1 MRTHPVRSLIRRIVF
16 AAALCSV
23 LAGFASTTLGAEKKV
38 LLIAGKPSHGPG
50 DHEFR
55 AGCLLLQKCLE
66 GVPGVT
72 VQVHSNGWPVDAKAF
87 DGAAAVL
94 IFADGGGGHPAI
106 QADRLKFVDELA
118 RKGVGVGFAHYGVEV
133 PKGDP
138 GEAMQRWI
146 GGYYEHQFSVN
157 PMWKPEYQSFPDH
170 PVTRGVKPF
179 ALVDEW
185 YFNMRWAPAPKGV
198 TPILVAKPSDQV
210 RKGPYVYPPGPYP
223 HIVEAAG
230 RDETMMW
237 VFERPAGG
245 RGFGFTGGHKHVNWA
260 NDNFRKVVLN
270 ALLWLAKADVP
281 ANGVESSVAPE
292 DLSKNLD
299 PKGQSAD
306 APNVSGKWNVEV
318 KFQDMTGKPAFTLV
332 HAGQNV
338 IGRYQ
343 GRLGE
348 ADVSGS
354 VKGNEI
360 KWTFPARIEDQPVT
374 CNYKGTIENSGNM
387 KGTVTLG
394 DFEGTW
400 TATR

>member
-1 MRTHPVRSLIRRIVF
+1 MAWETR
-16 AAALCSV
+16 
-23 LAGFASTTLGAEKKV
+23 GADKKI

-55 AGCLLLQKCLE
+55 AGSLLLQKCLE

-72 VQVHSNGWPVDAKAF
+72 TQVYSNGWPADDSVF

-94 IFADGGGGHPAI
+94 FYADGGGGHPAI
-106 QADRLKFVDELA
+106 QGDRIKFVDGLA
-118 RKGVGVGFAHYGVEV
+118 KKGVGIGCAHFGVEV

-138 GEAMQRWI
+138 GAAMQRWI
-146 GGYYEHQFSVN
+146 GGYYEHEFSVN
-157 PMWKPEYQSFPDH
+157 PMWKPEYQSFPNH

-179 ALVDEW
+179 ALLDEW
-185 YFNMRWAPAPKGV
+185 YFNMRWMPASNGV
-198 TPILVAKPSDQV
+198 TPILVARPSDQV

-223 HIVEAAG
+223 HIVGAGG

-237 VFERPAGG
+237 VLERADGG

-270 ALLWLAKADVP
+270 ALLWLARVEVP
-281 ANGVESSVAPE
+281 AHGVESKVAPE
-292 DLSKNLD
+292 DLAKNLD
-299 PKGQSAD
+299 PKGRTSP
-306 APNVSGKWNVEV
+306 APNVSGHWNVEV
-318 KFQDMTGKPAFTLV
+318 KFQDTTGNPKFVLV
-332 HAGQNV
+332 HAGQNL
-338 IGRYQ
+338 IGQYS

-348 ADVSGS
+348 ADVTGS
-354 VKGNEI
+354 VKGSEI
-360 KWTFPARIEDQPVT
+360 KWSLPARIEDQPVT
-374 CNYKGTIENSGNM
+374 CHYQGTIENSNTM